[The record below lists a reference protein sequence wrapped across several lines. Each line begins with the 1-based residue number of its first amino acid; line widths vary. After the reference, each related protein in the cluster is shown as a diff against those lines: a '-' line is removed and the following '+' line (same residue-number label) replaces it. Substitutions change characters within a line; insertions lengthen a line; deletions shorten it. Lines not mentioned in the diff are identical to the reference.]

1 MRETKTTYL
10 KARVTPTV
18 DQQYRNVC
26 AGLGVKT
33 AEHMRTLVEE
43 FLEKHQSESNEV
55 FVDIY
60 NMAPGLQEV
69 TVRIPCLQNHTGFFN
84 YKDMRVFPI
93 TPLADYVSRGA
104 EFNGVTYLGL
114 VRNGIFKCVVST
126 TADNPEEEVR
136 KYLTRVFTLLI
147 PHMKG
152 TQK

>member
-1 MRETKTTYL
+1 MKETKTTYL

-33 AEHMRTLVEE
+33 AEHMRTLVEA

-69 TVRIPCLQNHTGFFN
+69 TVRIPCLQQLTCFFE
-84 YKDMRVFPI
+84 YTELRVFPI
-93 TPLADYVSRGA
+93 SPLVDYIAS
-104 EFNGVTYLGL
+104 GVVRDVKKLGI
-114 VRNGIFKCVVST
+114 VRNGIFKGVVST
-126 TADNPEEEVR
+126 TADNPEAEVR
-136 KYLTRVFTLLI
+136 KYLTRIFTLLI

-152 TQK
+152 LK